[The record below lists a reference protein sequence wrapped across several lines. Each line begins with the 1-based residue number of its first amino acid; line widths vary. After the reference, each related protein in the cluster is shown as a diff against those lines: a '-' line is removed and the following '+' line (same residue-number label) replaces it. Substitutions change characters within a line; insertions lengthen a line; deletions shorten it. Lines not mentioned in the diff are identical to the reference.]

1 MSRYP
6 IYLDYNATT
15 PVDRKAV
22 EAMLPYWY
30 EHFGNPSSAHA
41 YGHVACEAVE
51 RARAQVA
58 TMLRCEPE
66 ELIFTSGGSES
77 NNSVIKGVAEGHRA
91 RKGQIITSAVEHPA
105 VLEPCAF
112 LAEQGYMVTTLPV
125 DDLGRVSPDEVAR
138 AIRPETILVSIMLAN
153 NEVGTVQ
160 PIAEIARIAH
170 AHGVPVHT
178 DAAQAV
184 GKIPVDVEALGVDF
198 LSVAGHKFYAPKGV
212 GALYVRRGTLLPQF
226 MHGAPQESGRR
237 AGTENVPEIVGL
249 GAAAEVAGRDLN
261 RNMAHMRA
269 MRDRLYEGLSRRI
282 DDVRSN
288 GDLENGLPNTLS
300 LSFRG
305 VEANL
310 LLDRIGGQVA
320 ASAGAACHAGQ
331 VTISTVLQAMGVPTE
346 YAMGTLRLSVGKMTT
361 EDEIDAAVEV
371 IVEAVRALRGT

>member
-112 LAEQGYMVTTLPV
+112 LAEQGYTVTTLPV

-184 GKIPVDVEALGVDF
+184 GKIPVDVEVLGVDF
-198 LSVAGHKFYAPKGV
+198 LSVAGHKFYAPKGI
-212 GALYVRRGTLLPQF
+212 GALYVRRGTALPRF
-226 MHGAPQESGRR
+226 MHGASQESGRR
-237 AGTENVPEIVGL
+237 AGTENVPEIAGL

-310 LLDRIGGQVA
+310 LLDQIGGQVA

-331 VTISTVLQAMGVPTE
+331 VTISTVLQAMGVSTE

-361 EDEIDAAVEV
+361 EDEIDAAVEI
-371 IVEAVRALRGT
+371 IVEAIRALRGT